1 VSAETEQEHF
11 MSSKVMASQTPAKWA
26 TPTLTHRGS
35 VGQILKSGGGK
46 LSITGQDPGEMRCE
60 KPHVSEC
67 NAASGS

>member
-1 VSAETEQEHF
+1 
-11 MSSKVMASQTPAKWA
+11 MSSKVMASQTTPATWA

>member
-1 VSAETEQEHF
+1 
-11 MSSKVMASQTPAKWA
+11 MSSTVMAPSAAPRQWA

-67 NAASGS
+67 NAASSGS